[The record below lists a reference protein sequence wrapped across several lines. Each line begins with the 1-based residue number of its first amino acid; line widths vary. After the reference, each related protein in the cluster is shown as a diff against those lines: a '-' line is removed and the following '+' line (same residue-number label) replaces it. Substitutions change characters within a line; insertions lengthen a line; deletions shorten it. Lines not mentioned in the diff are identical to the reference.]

1 MLNKNVKI
9 VLINSLEGIEL
20 KDNCYSIECG
30 KADNIHHFDHHGEF
44 SNFPSPCNNK
54 SIPRLDKNV
63 FNTIYISH
71 IDSDT
76 AIALRKMLTGC
87 KFGGDANIIELIDN
101 NGSSVIEDKFDWN
114 LLYTIG
120 ISAKA
125 KELNFPR
132 VSENPQDVTEIVLKL
147 VNFMNIHEDIDRLGK
162 LTQERVEEAYKK
174 CLVNKEKG
182 IFLINQANGL
192 NVDPSRAYE
201 DGAEVVVMYR
211 ECWKTISIYC
221 NPKNNLSYAD
231 KTICGIKFC
240 GHPKACGSAR
250 GIEFTFNDAKNIY
263 NEIFNN

>member
-30 KADNIHHFDHHGEF
+30 KADNINHFDHHGEF

-54 SIPRLDKNV
+54 SIPRLDKNI

-76 AIALRKMLTGC
+76 AIALRKMLTGY
-87 KFGGDANIIELIDN
+87 KFGGDTNIIELIDN

-120 ISAKA
+120 IITKA
-125 KELNFPR
+125 RELNFPR
-132 VSENPQDVTEIVLKL
+132 VSSVPQDVTEIIFQL
-147 VNFMNIHEDIDRLGK
+147 VNFMNIHEDVVRLGRE
-162 LTQERVEEAYKK
+162 TQEKVEVSYKK
-174 CLVNKEKG
+174 CLLKKEKG

-221 NPKNNLSYAD
+221 NPNNNLSYAGR
-231 KTICGIKFC
+231 IINNIKFG
-240 GHPKACGSAR
+240 GHSKACGSPR
-250 GIEFTFNDAKNIY
+250 GIEFSYEDAEKVY
-263 NEIFNN
+263 NEILNN

>member
-30 KADNIHHFDHHGEF
+30 KADNINHFDHHGEF

-54 SIPRLDKNV
+54 SILRLDKNV

-87 KFGGDANIIELIDN
+87 KFGGDAEVIELIDN
-101 NGSSVIEDKFDWN
+101 NGSSVIKDKFDWN

-132 VSENPQDVTEIVLKL
+132 VTQEQQDVTEIVLKL
-147 VNFMNIHEDIDRLGK
+147 VNFMNIHEDVVRLGRE
-162 LTQERVEEAYKK
+162 TQEKAEESYKK
-174 CLVNKEKG
+174 CLIKKEKG
-182 IFLINQANGL
+182 IFLINQSNGL

-201 DGAEVVVMYR
+201 DGAEVVIMYR
-211 ECWKTISIYC
+211 ECWKTISKYC

-231 KTICGIKFC
+231 KTICGIKFG
-240 GHPKACGSAR
+240 GHPKACGSPR

-263 NEIFNN
+263 NEILNN